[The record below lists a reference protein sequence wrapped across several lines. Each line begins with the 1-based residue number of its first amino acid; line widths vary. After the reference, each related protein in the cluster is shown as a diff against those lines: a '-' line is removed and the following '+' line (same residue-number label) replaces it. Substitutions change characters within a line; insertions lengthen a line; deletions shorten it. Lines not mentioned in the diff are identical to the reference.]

1 MDLLLAALALA
12 AGANGGARFLR
23 GHGLRAGKGVACE
36 AGEVVGTLGDDGG
49 DCGDRGRQKDGMEV
63 SGLVKLKALV
73 MSPTV
78 ARRQAERLG
87 TSVPKRVSR
96 NRSTDV

>member
-49 DCGDRGRQKDGMEV
+49 DCGDRGRQGWDGGVGLSEV
-63 SGLVKLKALV
+63 ESAGH
-73 MSPTV
+73 V
-78 ARRQAERLG
+78 ADRSSAPGREIGNLGAEASLEE
-87 TSVPKRVSR
+87 SEH
-96 NRSTDV
+96 